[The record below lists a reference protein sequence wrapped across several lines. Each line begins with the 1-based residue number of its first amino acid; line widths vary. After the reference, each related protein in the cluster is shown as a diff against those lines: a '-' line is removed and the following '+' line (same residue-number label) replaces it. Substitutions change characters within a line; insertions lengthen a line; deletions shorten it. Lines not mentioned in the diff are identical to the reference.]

1 VEEGEMILSEIEV
14 AMRMVDPDPER
25 RIVITPIID
34 ARAQFQPASFDLRLG
49 THFKIIRN
57 VMFEYLDAL
66 RDPEEVGRDV
76 ERYTEDV
83 HIPPDGKFVL
93 HPNEFALGC
102 TLEYV
107 KLPNDIAG
115 RLEGRS
121 SWGRVGLQIHS
132 TAGFVDPG
140 FEGVLTFELQNVGKV
155 PIPLYPG
162 IRVAQISFYYA
173 GESAIPYKEKAYSKY
188 SGKSGTVGS
197 LYYKDVEFEV
207 LRRILS
213 EIPPR
218 KP

>member
-66 RDPEEVGRDV
+66 RDPEEVGR
-76 ERYTEDV
+76 
-83 HIPPDGKFVL
+83 FVL
-93 HPNEFALGC
+93 QPTEFALGC
-102 TLEYV
+102 TLEYY